1 MNPQDVVIGILGGGQ
16 LAKMSSQSARKLGFT
31 IKVLDPTPECPAS
44 TVAQQIVGSFK
55 DPEDIKNFAKECDI
69 ITFDIEHIEVAPLL
83 ELLPEKKIV
92 PSPKVLLLIQNKL
105 EQRRAYQKAGL
116 PIPKFIE
123 IKTPEDLKTLLP
135 CVQKS
140 ITGGYDGR
148 GTAILKSEE
157 DLSKA
162 LPCPSFV
169 EEYLDI
175 EKELGVMVARNE
187 NGEVAVYDIVEM
199 VFHPEGNLLEYLFCP
214 AKVDPVLAK
223 ETKELAIEAIKAID
237 GFGLFGVELFLD
249 KKGKLYVNEIAPR
262 PHNSGH
268 HTIEACYTSQFE
280 QHIRVITGLPLGST
294 KLLSPAVMLNLLGE
308 EGYYGKPIYEG
319 LKKAMAL
326 PGVSVHIYGKKETF
340 PLRKM
345 GHVTILADTVE
356 EALEKAKEVKKIFK
370 VKGERQR

>member
-31 IKVLDPTPECPAS
+31 VKVLDPSPECPAS
-44 TVAQQIVGSFK
+44 AVAQQIVGSFK
-55 DPEDIKNFAKECDI
+55 DPDDIKNFAKDCDV
-69 ITFDIEHIEVAPLL
+69 ITFDIEHVEVAPLF
-83 ELLPEKKIV
+83 ELLPEKRVV
-92 PSPKVLLLIQNKL
+92 PPPRVLLLIQNKL
-105 EQRRAYQKAGL
+105 EQRKAYQRAGL

-123 IKTPEDLKTLLP
+123 IKSPKDLKALLP

-148 GTAILKSEE
+148 GTAILRSEE
-157 DLSKA
+157 DLPKA

-175 EKELGVMVARNE
+175 EKELGVMVVRSE
-187 NGEVAVYDIVEM
+187 NGELAVYDVVEM

-214 AKVDPVLAK
+214 AKIEPVIEK
-223 ETKELAIEAIKAID
+223 EAKELAIEAVKAID

-294 KLLSPAVMLNLLGE
+294 KLLSPAVMINLLGE
-308 EGYYGKPIYEG
+308 EGYYGKPLYEG
-319 LKKAMAL
+319 LEKAMSL

-345 GHVTILADTVE
+345 GHVTILADTLE
-356 EALEKAKEVKKIFK
+356 EALAKAKEVKKILK
-370 VKGERQR
+370 IKGERQR